1 MRLKSWVLN
10 FFSQDSG
17 LALHKKMKIL
27 FVEDEPNLQRVL
39 SKAFE
44 KEGFSILQAYDG
56 ERGLQLARDAKPDLI
71 LLDLILPKKDGFT
84 VLTELKKANDTKNIP
99 VVVLTNIDKNE
110 DIERVL
116 GLGALTYLVKTN
128 YDLKDIIQKVK
139 KILEPAA

>member
-1 MRLKSWVLN
+1 M
-10 FFSQDSG
+10 
-17 LALHKKMKIL
+17 APHKKMKIL
-27 FVEDEPNLQRVL
+27 FVEDEPSLQRIL
-39 SKAFE
+39 SQAFE

-84 VLTELKKANDTKNIP
+84 VLAELKKADETKNIP

-139 KILEPAA
+139 KILGPKA